1 MREDTERLDEVV
13 VTALGIK
20 RAEKALSYNVQQVKS
35 EELVRVKDA
44 NFVNSLN
51 GKIAGVS
58 INKSASGVGGATRV
72 VMRGAKS
79 IEGDNNAL
87 YVVDGIPLFNTNMG
101 NTDSG
106 IMGEGKAGTEGI
118 ADFNP
123 EDIESISVLSGPSA
137 AALYGSSAA
146 NGVIL
151 ITTKKVRKG
160 NCNFHSL
167 LLPNSAKHT

>member
-1 MREDTERLDEVV
+1 MADKGVINVTMREDTERLDEVV

-106 IMGEGKAGTEGI
+106 IMG
-118 ADFNP
+118 
-123 EDIESISVLSGPSA
+123 
-137 AALYGSSAA
+137 
-146 NGVIL
+146 
-151 ITTKKVRKG
+151 
-160 NCNFHSL
+160 
-167 LLPNSAKHT
+167 

>member
-1 MREDTERLDEVV
+1 MRLISPSVLPMSFVHSPLAVDATVLD
-13 VTALGIK
+13 G
-20 RAEKALSYNVQQVKS
+20 
-35 EELVRVKDA
+35 
-44 NFVNSLN
+44 
-51 GKIAGVS
+51 
-58 INKSASGVGGATRV
+58 SGVGGATRV

-123 EDIESISVLSGPSA
+123 EDIESISILSGPSA

-146 NGVIL
+146 NGVVLHDDFDMIVAIANGGIVPAGIINQRL
-151 ITTKKVRKG
+151 QKEVHLLRINLRSSTG
-160 NCNFHSL
+160 PHSD
-167 LLPNSAKHT
+167 A

>member
-1 MREDTERLDEVV
+1 M
-13 VTALGIK
+13 
-20 RAEKALSYNVQQVKS
+20 
-35 EELVRVKDA
+35 
-44 NFVNSLN
+44 
-51 GKIAGVS
+51 S

-123 EDIESISVLSGPSA
+123 EDIESLSVLSGPSA

-151 ITTKKVRKG
+151 ITTKKGKEGKLSVQFSSSSEFSKAYMTPEFQNTYGNKKDMYESWVR
-160 NCNFHSL
+160 NF
-167 LLPNSAKHT
+167 